1 MDMSGEFRLPVPR
14 ERVWEALNDPEV
26 LRECVP
32 GCESL
37 ERISDSDF
45 NAKML
50 SKVGPVKA
58 KFATKLTISD
68 ANPPVSYSIS
78 GEGKGGAAGFAKGG
92 AEVSLAEDG
101 AETVLRYTAKVQV
114 GGKLAQVG
122 SRLIDGTARK
132 MVDDFFGRFAE
143 LLTVETGTA
152 GPIGSQPE
160 APTNHS
166 KRIAAVVGL
175 VLILAL
181 VVWAVS
187 D

>member
-1 MDMSGEFRLPVPR
+1 MDMTGEFRLPVPR
-14 ERVWEALNDPEV
+14 ERVWEALNDPEI

-37 ERISDSDF
+37 ERISESEF

-58 KFATKLTISD
+58 KFATKLIISEP
-68 ANPPVSYSIS
+68 NPPVSYSIS

-92 AEVSLAEDG
+92 AEVSLIEDG
-101 AETVLRYTAKVQV
+101 AETVLRYSAKFQV

-122 SRLIDGTARK
+122 SRLVDGTARK
-132 MVDDFFGRFAE
+132 MADDFFGRFAE
-143 LLTVETGTA
+143 LLTVATDPEEA
-152 GPIGSQPE
+152 IAPQPE

-166 KRIAAVVGL
+166 KRVAAVVGL
-175 VLILAL
+175 ALIVAL
-181 VVWAVS
+181 VIWALS
-187 D
+187 E

>member
-1 MDMSGEFRLPVPR
+1 MDMTGELRLPVPR
-14 ERVWEALNDPEV
+14 EKVWEALNDPEI
-26 LRECVP
+26 LKECIP

-37 ERISDSDF
+37 ERISDSEF

-58 KFATKLTISD
+58 KFATKLTISEPK
-68 ANPPVSYSIS
+68 PPVSYTIS

-92 AEVSLAEDG
+92 AEVSLDEDG
-101 AETVLRYTAKVQV
+101 TETVLRYSAKIQV

-132 MVDDFFGRFAE
+132 MADDFFGRFAE
-143 LLTVETGTA
+143 LLTVEA
-152 GPIGSQPE
+152 GPKGPIALQPE
-160 APTNHS
+160 APTKHS

-175 VLILAL
+175 VLVLAL

>member
-14 ERVWEALNDPEV
+14 EKVWEALNDPEV
-26 LRECVP
+26 LQECIP

-45 NAKML
+45 SAEML

-58 KFATKLTISD
+58 KFATKLTISEP
-68 ANPPVSYSIS
+68 NPPVSYSIS

-132 MVDDFFGRFAE
+132 MVDDFFGKFAE
-143 LLTVETGTA
+143 LLTVATEPEDA
-152 GPIGSQPE
+152 IAPQPE
-160 APTNHS
+160 ASTSHS

-175 VLILAL
+175 VLIVAL